1 MTAANTFSFL
11 GEINFHCFLSI
22 IDLYFGMG
30 FEEFN
35 IYVMLAGF
43 WQSYYNFNAGRKKNG
58 LILYS
63 SQRAWFTEHSKK

>member
-11 GEINFHCFLSI
+11 GEINFHCFLSTT
-22 IDLYFGMG
+22 DLYFGMG

-43 WQSYYNFNAGRKKNG
+43 MAKLLQF
-58 LILYS
+58 
-63 SQRAWFTEHSKK
+63 